1 MSFGCAANLRGQ
13 LSRAQ
18 FAEWAVTTDSMARGG
33 GTCIDGS
40 HNDVVVAAITAPAI
54 TASVEESEASRQPE
68 HDLREDQ
75 AQRHRENLQRH
86 EGNDSAID
94 VPHRD

>member
-1 MSFGCAANLRGQ
+1 MSFGYAANLRGQ

-40 HNDVVVAAITAPAI
+40 DNDVVVAAITVAGYHPPQSRNPKRRGSQSTISGKIRHKA
-54 TASVEESEASRQPE
+54 TARSCNATKGIIPR
-68 HDLREDQ
+68 
-75 AQRHRENLQRH
+75 
-86 EGNDSAID
+86 
-94 VPHRD
+94 